1 MTNFDKCSD
10 KAASL
15 AGLYDANGWIE
26 PELPANQEDNYIGPI
41 QVDEEEDQPE
51 FDDIFEI
58 IANF

>member
-15 AGLYDANGWIE
+15 EGLYDANGWIE
-26 PELPANQEDNYIGPI
+26 PELPANEDDDYIEPI
-41 QVDEEEDQPE
+41 QVDEEDQPE